1 LSSVSSEPGTVGPC
15 PVAPD
20 ALQGI
25 VRQQT
30 NPARWN
36 GEGWDAFVAALRAV
50 GVEVVESAATRGIFA
65 TDAGGTA
72 YGMPHGVVVARSA
85 AQVSALLKA
94 AQVHRVPVTVRGGG
108 LTTEGESVAYGG
120 VLLDMTGMSRVLA
133 IDAVALTVR
142 YRGRHLLA
150 RPGRGTAPRRPRLPF
165 RAAQH
170 DLVGGRHPGCRRHRR
185 QFGAPRLQ
193 RRPGARL
200 QVVTPTGE
208 IVECSDERERRA
220 VPARD
225 PRLWPVRRDH
235 RGTLKIRP
243 YTPLSM
249 HYYYYSTLREA
260 IEDLQMLDRND
271 ASDYS
276 GILTIMDCAVNLL
289 VAFDS
294 RRARSRLQGNWEQRC
309 AATANSAS
317 PCAWHGHY
325 ALRPWRLGEALYLLK
340 RKQAVFP
347 EFRRP
352 EFHRDGRMDDR
363 TVVFSRAVWKHW
375 GSRNMVIP
383 DLATTAGH
391 VCRGGRA
398 RQCGVPQ
405 VFPSLHAVLRR
416 HQAARRNTAALRDVL
431 RAARR
436 RRLGLWLRVRA
447 DDRGRGVQPRPLPV
461 LQERHLRHRR
471 RSGRQLLP
479 LRRHDEGL
487 HPPRLRR
494 CCWWTAM
501 KHLEMK
507 RVERPI
513 RAMILNRDVIF

>member
-1 LSSVSSEPGTVGPC
+1 MHIPLVEPGTVGPC

-25 VRQQT
+25 KRQQT

-36 GEGWDAFVAALRAV
+36 GEGWNDFVADLRAV
-50 GVEVVESAATRGIFA
+50 GVEVAESAAMRGIFA

-72 YGMPHGVVVARSA
+72 YGMPHGVVVAHSA

-133 IDAVALTVR
+133 IDAAALTVR
-142 YRGRHLLA
+142 CEAGIYWHLLA
-150 RPGRGTAPRRPRLPF
+150 EELRREGLDYLSAPLNMTSS
-165 RAAQH
+165 
-170 DLVGGRHPGCRRHRR
+170 VGGTLGVGGIDVNSARHGSSAD
-185 QFGAPRLQ
+185 QAL
-193 RRPGARL
+193 AL

-208 IVECSDERERRA
+208 IVECSDGEHAELFQRVILGYGQFGVITE
-220 VPARD
+220 V
-225 PRLWPVRRDH
+225 
-235 RGTLKIRP
+235 TLRIRP
-243 YTPLSM
+243 YTPLRM
-249 HYYYYSTLREA
+249 HYYYYSSLRTA
-260 IEDLQMLDRND
+260 IEDLQLLDRND

-294 RRARSRLQGNWEQRC
+294 DAREAAFKANWEQRLRGYGEFGFALC
-309 AATANSAS
+309 MA
-317 PCAWHGHY
+317 GHY
-325 ALRPWRLGEALYLLK
+325 ALRPWRISEAAYLLR

-383 DLATTAGH
+383 DLATTADTFVEAVERGNA
-391 VCRGGRA
+391 VCRKYFRHYTLYCVGIK
-398 RQCGVPQ
+398 
-405 VFPSLHAVLRR
+405 LRPE
-416 HQAARRNTAALRDVL
+416 HK
-431 RAARR
+431 
-436 RRLGLWLRVRA
+436 
-447 DDRGRGVQPRPLPV
+447 PR
-461 LQERHLRHRR
+461 
-471 RSGRQLLP
+471 
-479 LRRHDEGL
+479 
-487 HPPRLRR
+487 
-494 CCWWTAM
+494 
-501 KHLEMK
+501 
-507 RVERPI
+507 
-513 RAMILNRDVIF
+513 